1 VLSDYEGK
9 WAICTVDNPPIECD
23 TESVGRFGD
32 GRRVGL
38 EKSIRGCILSRYNT
52 VQTEY
57 KDSECLV
64 EALGDM
70 GYTEVEVHETAQTL
84 YGYHDDARKEKA
96 HIIIRRK
103 YVGASANDLGFLR
116 NADGSYSQ
124 IVSDFDRGK
133 HDAKWNVALKVAYGD
148 RGAMKVARKKGFK
161 FLGKVVENGKTR
173 LKFLDPRSN

>member
-1 VLSDYEGK
+1 M
-9 WAICTVDNPPIECD
+9 
-23 TESVGRFGD
+23 
-32 GRRVGL
+32 
-38 EKSIRGCILSRYNT
+38 SRYNT
-52 VQTEY
+52 IATEY

-70 GYTEVEVHETAQTL
+70 GYHDVEVHEEATNL
-84 YGYHDDARKEKA
+84 YGYHGDMRQQKA
-96 HIIIRRK
+96 HVIVRRK
-103 YVGASANDLGFLR
+103 HISQSANDLGFLR

-173 LKFLDPRSN
+173 LKFMDTRS